1 MGDRLKGKVAVITGG
16 AGGIGRALADA
27 FEAQGAAVALLDR
40 DEAALDEAAAER
52 GGRPFVVR
60 CDVTD
65 PDDCAAAMAA
75 VQAEL
80 GGIDVL
86 VNNAGISHRS
96 PFVRTDAAVLR
107 RVMDVNFFGAVHC
120 TAAALPSLLERR
132 GRIVAVSSVAGF
144 APLLG
149 RTGYAA
155 SKHAMHGFFDS
166 LRAEL
171 VGSGVSVTIACPYF
185 TDTALRTRALDGR
198 GEVGSAPPPSLGKPM
213 APDVVARQIVD
224 ACIARRRLLVCGAVG
239 RASLWLSRLAPAA
252 YEAVM
257 RRNQRSEG

>member
-1 MGDRLKGKVAVITGG
+1 VPERLAGKVAVITGG

-27 FEAQGAAVALLDR
+27 FDAQGARVALLDLDR
-40 DEAALDEAAAER
+40 DALDAAAEER

-75 VQAEL
+75 VEAEL

-96 PFVRTDAAVLR
+96 PFVSTDPSVLR
-107 RVMDVNFFGAVHC
+107 KVMEVNFFGAVHC
-120 TAAALPSLLERR
+120 TSAALPSLQARQ

-144 APLLG
+144 APLIG

-171 VGSGVSVTIACPYF
+171 VNAGVSVTIACPYF
-185 TDTALRTRALDGR
+185 TDTALRTHALDGT
-198 GEVGSAPPPSLGKPM
+198 GQSGSAPPPSMGKPL
-213 APDVVARQIVD
+213 APEDVASQIVR
-224 ACIARRRLLVCGAVG
+224 ACIERRRMVVSGRVG
-239 RASLWLSRLAPAA
+239 RASWWISRIAPAA
-252 YEAVM
+252 YERLM
-257 RRNQRSEG
+257 RRSQAGEA